1 MSISVSPRTEEDLL
15 AGLDVVRAA
24 PRDRGQL
31 RLIVRRPAID
41 AREALAEGELD
52 TEVGLVGDTWA
63 ERAGGSIHDG
73 IPDRSAQVTLMN
85 ARYATL
91 IAGARERWA
100 EAGDQLY
107 VDLDLSIENLP
118 AGSLLSVGTAIL
130 RISEEPHTGC
140 AKFSARFGAPAW
152 RLANS
157 AEGRAL
163 RLRGANASVVSSGT
177 VREGDVIAKV

>member
-1 MSISVSPRTEEDLL
+1 
-15 AGLDVVRAA
+15 
-24 PRDRGQL
+24 
-31 RLIVRRPAID
+31 
-41 AREALAEGELD
+41 
-52 TEVGLVGDTWA
+52 
-63 ERAGGSIHDG
+63 
-73 IPDRSAQVTLMN
+73 MN
-85 ARYATL
+85 ARYAEL

-118 AGSLLSVGTAIL
+118 AGSHVAIGTAVL

-157 AEGRAL
+157 QVGRAL
-163 RLRGANASVVSSGT
+163 RLRGANASVVASGT
-177 VREGDVIAKV
+177 VREGDVVSKV